1 MTISYNKISRHP
13 KIFFRLLG
21 VRKEEFDILAS
32 KLEVQWE
39 QKVLNKYKRPGRNYK
54 LTIQQMLMMLLLYYR
69 TYSTQMQIGF
79 MFGIDDSRV
88 CRIIKILEPLVARI
102 VAIKKN
108 RTLSYEESAQLI
120 DVTEQ
125 AIERPSKKQKNYFS
139 GKKRRH
145 TLKTEVRITFDGRIK
160 NISKSYKGKAHD
172 FKIHKGADPI
182 PIGTRVYADSGYQGI
197 NKRSK
202 NARIPI
208 KKSKKK
214 PLSYWQKLYNKIVAK
229 RRIKV
234 ENVIAELKN
243 FRILSH
249 RYRNKRRGYN
259 LKFNIIGG
267 IVNLKNGFLNEQL
280 AVI

>member
-1 MTISYNKISRHP
+1 MAISYNKISKHP
-13 KIFFRLLG
+13 KIFLRLLG
-21 VRKEEFDILAS
+21 VIKEEFDILVN
-32 KLEVQWE
+32 KLKLQWR
-39 QKVLNKYKRPGRNYK
+39 QKVINKYKRPGRNYK
-54 LTIQQMLMMLLLYYR
+54 LSIEQMLMMLLLYYR

-88 CRIIKILEPLVARI
+88 CRIIKLLEPMVARI

-108 RTLSYEESAQLI
+108 RISSYEETAQLI

-125 AIERPSKKQKNYFS
+125 AIERPSKKQKHYFS

-145 TLKTEVRITFDGRIK
+145 TLKTEVRITSDGRIT
-160 NISKSYKGKAHD
+160 NISKSYKGRTHD
-172 FKIHKGADPI
+172 FRIHKEANPI

-197 NKRSK
+197 NKRTR
-202 NARIPI
+202 NAKIPI
-208 KKSKKK
+208 KKSKKRS
-214 PLSYWQKLYNKIVAK
+214 LSYWQKIYNKIVAK

-234 ENVIAELKN
+234 ENVIAEVKN

-267 IVNLKNGFLNEQL
+267 IVNLKNSFLNEEF
-280 AVI
+280 AC

>member
-1 MTISYNKISRHP
+1 
-13 KIFFRLLG
+13 
-21 VRKEEFDILAS
+21 
-32 KLEVQWE
+32 
-39 QKVLNKYKRPGRNYK
+39 
-54 LTIQQMLMMLLLYYR
+54 MLLLYYR
-69 TYSTQMQIGF
+69 TYSTQMQVGF

-88 CRIIKILEPLVARI
+88 CRKILEPLVASI

-108 RTLSYEESAQLI
+108 RTLSYEETAQLI

-125 AIERPSKKQKNYFS
+125 AIERPIKKQKHYFS

-145 TLKTEVRITFDGRIK
+145 TLKTEIRITSDGRIT
-160 NISKSYKGKAHD
+160 NISKSYKGKSHD
-172 FKIHKGADPI
+172 FKIHKEAEPI
-182 PIGTRVYADSGYQGI
+182 PMGTRAYADSGYQGI
-197 NKRSK
+197 NKRAK

-214 PLSYWQKLYNKIVAK
+214 PLNYWQKLYNKIVAK
-229 RRIKV
+229 RRIKI

-249 RYRNKRRGYN
+249 RYRNKRKRYN

-267 IVNLKNGFLNEQL
+267 IVNLKNGFLNQQIL
-280 AVI
+280 C

>member
-1 MTISYNKISRHP
+1 MTISYNKISKHP
-13 KIFFRLLG
+13 KVFLRLLG
-21 VRKEEFDILAS
+21 LTKEEFDILVS
-32 KLEVQWE
+32 KVKLQWE
-39 QKVLNKYKRPGRNYK
+39 KKVINKYKRPGRNYK
-54 LTIQQMLMMLLLYYR
+54 LSVEQMLMMLLLYYR

-88 CRIIKILEPLVARI
+88 CRIIKLLEPLVAKI

-108 RTLSYEESAQLI
+108 RELSYEETAQLI

-125 AIERPSKKQKNYFS
+125 VIERPSKKQNYYFS

-145 TLKTEVRITFDGRIK
+145 TLKTEVRITSDGRII
-160 NISKSYKGKAHD
+160 NISKSYKGKSHD
-172 FKIHKGADPI
+172 FKIHKEADPI

-197 NKRSK
+197 NKRTK

-214 PLSYWQKLYNKIVAK
+214 PLSYWQKVYNKIISK

-234 ENVIAELKN
+234 ENMIAEIKN
-243 FRILSH
+243 FRILSN
-249 RYRNKRRGYN
+249 RYRNKRRRYN

-267 IVNLKNGFLNEQL
+267 IVNLKNGFLNQQL
-280 AVI
+280 AY

>member
-1 MTISYNKISRHP
+1 MTISYHKISKHP
-13 KIFFRLLG
+13 KIFLRLLG
-21 VRKEEFDILAS
+21 VTKEEFDILAS
-32 KLEVQWE
+32 KLELAWHK
-39 QKVLNKYKRPGRNYK
+39 KVINKYKRPGRNYK
-54 LTIQQMLMMLLLYYR
+54 LSIEQMLMMLLLYYR

-79 MFGIDDSRV
+79 MFCIDDSRV
-88 CRIIKILEPLVARI
+88 CRIIKTLEPLVARI

-108 RTLSYEESAQLI
+108 RALSYEETAQLI

-125 AIERPSKKQKNYFS
+125 VIERPSKKQKHYFS

-145 TLKTEVRITFDGRIK
+145 TLKTEIRITSDGCIT
-160 NISKSYKGKAHD
+160 NISKSYKGKVHD
-172 FKIHKGADPI
+172 FKIHKESEFI

-197 NKRSK
+197 SKRTK

-214 PLSYWQKLYNKIVAK
+214 PLGYWQKLYNKIISK

-234 ENVIAELKN
+234 ENVIAEVKN

-249 RYRNKRRGYN
+249 RYRNKRKGYN
-259 LKFNIIGG
+259 LKFNIIAG
-267 IVNLKNGFLNEQL
+267 IVNLKNSFLNEQF
-280 AVI
+280 AC

>member
-1 MTISYNKISRHP
+1 MTISYNKISKHP
-13 KIFFRLLG
+13 KVFLRLLG
-21 VRKEEFDILAS
+21 LTKEEFDILVS
-32 KLEVQWE
+32 KVKLQWE
-39 QKVLNKYKRPGRNYK
+39 KKVINKYKRPGRNYK
-54 LTIQQMLMMLLLYYR
+54 LSVEQMLMMLLLYYR

-88 CRIIKILEPLVARI
+88 CRIIKLLEPLVAKI

-108 RTLSYEESAQLI
+108 RELSYEETAQLI

-125 AIERPSKKQKNYFS
+125 VIERPSKKQNYYFS

-145 TLKTEVRITFDGRIK
+145 TLKTEVRITSDGRIT
-160 NISKSYKGKAHD
+160 NISKSYKGKSHD
-172 FKIHKGADPI
+172 FKIHKEANPI

-197 NKRSK
+197 NKRTK

-214 PLSYWQKLYNKIVAK
+214 PLSYWQKVYNKIISK

-234 ENVIAELKN
+234 ENMIAEIKN
-243 FRILSH
+243 FRILSN
-249 RYRNKRRGYN
+249 RYRNKRRRYN

-267 IVNLKNGFLNEQL
+267 IVNLKNGFLNQQL
-280 AVI
+280 AY

>member
-1 MTISYNKISRHP
+1 MTISYNKISKHP
-13 KIFFRLLG
+13 KVFLRLLG
-21 VRKEEFDILAS
+21 LTKEEFDILVS
-32 KLEVQWE
+32 KVKLQWE
-39 QKVLNKYKRPGRNYK
+39 KKVINKYKRPGRNYK
-54 LTIQQMLMMLLLYYR
+54 LSVEQMLMMLLLYYR

-88 CRIIKILEPLVARI
+88 CRIIKLLEPLVAKI

-108 RTLSYEESAQLI
+108 RELSYEETAQLI

-125 AIERPSKKQKNYFS
+125 VIERPSKKQNYYFS

-145 TLKTEVRITFDGRIK
+145 TLKTEVRMTSDGRIT
-160 NISKSYKGKAHD
+160 NISKSYKGKSHD
-172 FKIHKGADPI
+172 FKIHKEADPI

-197 NKRSK
+197 NKRTK

-214 PLSYWQKLYNKIVAK
+214 PLSYWQKVYNKIISK

-234 ENVIAELKN
+234 ENMIAEIKN
-243 FRILSH
+243 FRILSN
-249 RYRNKRRGYN
+249 RYRNKRRRYN

-267 IVNLKNGFLNEQL
+267 IVNLKNGFLNQQL
-280 AVI
+280 AY

>member
-1 MTISYNKISRHP
+1 MSISYNKISKHP
-13 KIFFRLLG
+13 KIFLRLLG
-21 VRKEEFDILAS
+21 VTKEEFDILAS
-32 KLEVQWE
+32 KLKLEWE
-39 QKVLNKYKRPGRNYK
+39 KKVINKYKRPGRNYK
-54 LTIQQMLMMLLLYYR
+54 LSVEQMLMMLLLYYR

-88 CRIIKILEPLVARI
+88 CRIIKALEPLVAKI

-108 RTLSYEESAQLI
+108 RELSYEETAQLI

-125 AIERPSKKQKNYFS
+125 VIERPSKKQKHYFS

-145 TLKTEVRITFDGRIK
+145 TLKTEIRVTSDGRIV
-160 NISKSYKGKAHD
+160 NISKSYQGKSHD
-172 FKIHKGADPI
+172 FKIHKEADPI

-197 NKRSK
+197 NKRTK

-214 PLSYWQKLYNKIVAK
+214 PLGYWQKVYNKIVAK

-234 ENVIAELKN
+234 ENVIAEAKN

-267 IVNLKNGFLNEQL
+267 IVNLKNGFLNQQF
-280 AVI
+280 AC

>member
-1 MTISYNKISRHP
+1 MTISYNKISKHP
-13 KIFFRLLG
+13 KVFLRLLG
-21 VRKEEFDILAS
+21 LTKEEFDILVS
-32 KLEVQWE
+32 KVKLQWE
-39 QKVLNKYKRPGRNYK
+39 KKVINKYKRPGRNYK
-54 LTIQQMLMMLLLYYR
+54 LSVEQMLMMLLLYYR

-88 CRIIKILEPLVARI
+88 CRIIKLLEPLVAKI

-108 RTLSYEESAQLI
+108 RELSYEETAQLI

-125 AIERPSKKQKNYFS
+125 VIERPSKKQNYYFS

-145 TLKTEVRITFDGRIK
+145 TLKTEVRMTSDGRIT
-160 NISKSYKGKAHD
+160 NISKSYKGKSHD
-172 FKIHKGADPI
+172 FKIHKEANPI

-197 NKRSK
+197 NKRTK

-214 PLSYWQKLYNKIVAK
+214 PLSYWQKVYNKIISK

-234 ENVIAELKN
+234 ENMIAEIKN
-243 FRILSH
+243 FRILSN
-249 RYRNKRRGYN
+249 RYRNKRRRYN

-267 IVNLKNGFLNEQL
+267 IVNLKNGFLNQQL
-280 AVI
+280 AY

>member
-1 MTISYNKISRHP
+1 MAISYNKISKHP
-13 KIFFRLLG
+13 KIFLRLLG
-21 VRKEEFDILAS
+21 VTKKDFDYLAV
-32 KLEVQWE
+32 KIEQEWQ
-39 QKVLNKYKRPGRNYK
+39 QKVINKYKRPGRNYK
-54 LTIQQMLMMLLLYYR
+54 LSIQQMLMMLLLYYR

-88 CRIIKILEPLVARI
+88 CRIIKLLEPLVARI

-108 RTLSYEESAQLI
+108 RTLSYEETAQLI

-125 AIERPSKKQKNYFS
+125 VIERPIKKQKHYFS

-145 TLKTEVRITFDGRIK
+145 TLKTEVRITSDGRII
-160 NISKSYKGKAHD
+160 NISKSYKGKSHD
-172 FKIHKGADPI
+172 FKIHKEADPI

-197 NKRSK
+197 NKRTK

-214 PLSYWQKLYNKIVAK
+214 PLSYWQKVYNKIVAK

-234 ENVIAELKN
+234 ENVIAEVKN

-249 RYRNKRRGYN
+249 RYRNKRKGYN
-259 LKFNIIGG
+259 LKFNIIAG
-267 IVNLKNGFLNEQL
+267 IINIKNGFVNAQL
-280 AVI
+280 AT